1 MADQNPNSF
10 LSKWGFIALQVVI
23 VLLAVAV
30 GAFGYRFLDQQRG
43 ELALLRRARE
53 VLVDNTIYEVPSDQ
67 ELEHGMIR
75 GMLNTVDDPFT
86 FFVPPADTE
95 IQSDQLQGEFGGI
108 GARLERDTQN
118 RWRLYP
124 LPESLASDVGL
135 QDGDILVS
143 VDGQDVTPETDE
155 VTLLSLLR
163 GPVGEKISLSVQ
175 REEEEELSFTLN
187 RQRIDLPSVVTNLL
201 PEDARIGWVQVLRIA
216 NSTAEEI
223 EEGIESLQGQGA
235 ETLILDLRDNGG
247 GLVDAGVDIA
257 RLFLAEGEV
266 MRQQFR
272 DEDVEIFEV
281 KQPGRFLEFPLVVL
295 VNGNTASSAEI
306 LAGALADHDRAALIG
321 LPTYGK
327 TTVQYIFDLQDGAS
341 LHITSGRWW
350 IPGLDFPLQPD
361 HPLTEDASE
370 PEFLRKAL
378 EVLGN
383 ELP

>member
-175 REEEEELSFTLN
+175 REEKELSFTLN